1 MWLPRQTGKQ
11 LEHIKERV
19 DNDSELY
26 DLDRGLTP
34 LHCASKRGHSSAI
47 LLLAAAGADKAA
59 QVFLSF
65 CFLFSL
71 LLSIILLLA
80 NRDSL

>member
-1 MWLPRQTGKQ
+1 MWPPKQTGKQ
-11 LEHIKERV
+11 LDYIQQMV

-65 CFLFSL
+65 CFLFL
-71 LLSIILLLA
+71 LLLLIILLLA

>member
-1 MWLPRQTGKQ
+1 MWPPRQTGKQ
-11 LEHIKERV
+11 LEYIEERV

-59 QVFLSF
+59 QVFL
-65 CFLFSL
+65 FSVPVAFV
-71 LLSIILLLA
+71 ILLLVR
-80 NRDSL
+80 RDSL